1 MGDQA
6 SNKIFERI
14 EKTLKYLLVLNLHSL
29 GASQQLIASKL
40 EMSKSTVN
48 ELLKGIKKGEKE
60 NEKSEPQVS

>member
-48 ELLKGIKKGEKE
+48 ELLKGIKKEKRKMK
-60 NEKSEPQVS
+60 NLNP